1 MLDEATQQFAAV
13 PAGEITLKV
22 YRHRRL
28 VYSTDLPYELK
39 IDRQRMGDPEPYCRV
54 ASAGNER
61 LIIAGVQEATV
72 SREHARIERLPT
84 GIICVTNGSDK
95 RAISL
100 DANNSV
106 APGHTCQVDLP
117 ALLNF
122 GEKVIRLEQALPMD
136 LSSLAQPTMAPGLGN
151 SSLMRFQDLPS
162 SGAGTGR
169 RAERFRPCVGI
180 DK

>member
-1 MLDEATQQFAAV
+1 
-13 PAGEITLKV
+13 
-22 YRHRRL
+22 
-28 VYSTDLPYELK
+28 
-39 IDRQRMGDPEPYCRV
+39 
-54 ASAGNER
+54 